1 MTDTTD
7 VERELRAALADAH
20 AKAPEPHGLEDRL
33 VAAATS
39 DPSTPHRRRVRPSR
53 RWLPPLAAAAAV
65 LALVVG
71 IDAVVTSLRDDGS
84 RPAAKNP
91 GLTTPLIA
99 PKSLLDVRELGFHL
113 APAPGFEMIDYWW
126 LGRDRQATRVRLDG
140 GVDLWVNV
148 YYEGTAP
155 FGTPPGREAVSVNGR
170 AGRYSEEMHS
180 GDGKVPGYWSA
191 SVIWEYAPD
200 SFAEVS
206 GQGYAAAPADLR
218 EKILTV
224 AEAVRPGGK
233 DARLPFRVGDW
244 PVSLPSLATADA
256 VSQRPLDEGV
266 VVSFGELSL
275 SVTTG
280 HVDSYCVDNNG
291 DNPAGTKEFTYR
303 GHRGC
308 IPIESSG
315 AVETVYLYVG
325 DTIRSIDIGG
335 HQVLPIEDVKRVLAE
350 ITMAPSDEPATWFD
364 LKTALGG

>member
-1 MTDTTD
+1 MTETTD
-7 VERELRAALADAH
+7 LERELRAALADAH
-20 AKAPEPHGLEDRL
+20 ADAPEPPGLADRL

-39 DPSTPHRRRVRPSR
+39 GPSTPQRSRVRRSR

-71 IDAVVTSLRDDGS
+71 TDAVVTSLRDDGA

-99 PKSLLDVRELGFHL
+99 PTSLLDVREFAFHL
-113 APAPGFEMIDYWW
+113 APAPGFEMIDNWG
-126 LGRDRQATRVRLDG
+126 LGRDRQATTVRLDG
-140 GVDLWVNV
+140 GVNLWVYV
-148 YYEGTAP
+148 YYEGAAP
-155 FGTPPGREAVSVNGR
+155 TMLPGPEAVSVNGL

-180 GDGKVPGYWSA
+180 GDGKVPDFWAA
-191 SVIWEYAPD
+191 SLIWEYAPN
-200 SFAEVS
+200 SWAEVS
-206 GQGYAAAPADLR
+206 GQGDAAAPADLR
-218 EKILTV
+218 DKILTV

-233 DARLPFRVGDW
+233 AARLPFRVGDW
-244 PVSLPSLATADA
+244 PASLPSLATTSG
-256 VSQRPLDEGV
+256 VSLRPLDEGV
-266 VVSFGELSL
+266 VVSFGDLSL
-275 SVTTG
+275 SVKTG
-280 HVDSYCVDNNG
+280 QVDSYCVDNNG

-335 HQVLPIEDVKRVLAE
+335 QKVVPLEDVKRVLAE